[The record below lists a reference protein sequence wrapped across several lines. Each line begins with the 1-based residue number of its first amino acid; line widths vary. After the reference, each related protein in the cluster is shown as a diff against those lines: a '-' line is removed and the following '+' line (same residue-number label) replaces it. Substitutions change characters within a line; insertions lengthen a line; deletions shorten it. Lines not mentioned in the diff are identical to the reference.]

1 MVVGLLGLAAL
12 GLVMTG
18 YYGGNTPTRIR
29 AWYTGNDRVHV
40 AVVDARTGDA
50 LPGATVRMYVRE
62 DGRWR
67 VVTEEV

>member
-1 MVVGLLGLAAL
+1 MGLTVL
-12 GLVMTG
+12 GLVTTG
-18 YYGGNTPTRIR
+18 YHAGNTPTRIR
-29 AWYTGNDRVHV
+29 AWYAGNDRVYV